1 MYRVTDTSQVN
12 MWVHCSDCF
21 QEPARLYTNESG
33 WQEILLP
40 LPPPTSISSHIIFLL
55 RNQRDQQTLVS
66 ACEPNFDCHHLTRDP
81 AKPANN
87 GSRSQLF
94 LCGKCFFS
102 QSLSWSERMLPLFY
116 IYCQCMTIAIISV
129 KENALDT
136 SFLMVDNILEKGLS
150 GVRTFKSSW
159 REFKISADH

>member
-1 MYRVTDTSQVN
+1 MKAVGRKYFC
-12 MWVHCSDCF
+12 HC
-21 QEPARLYTNESG
+21 PPT
-33 WQEILLP
+33 
-40 LPPPTSISSHIIFLL
+40 PPTSISSHIIFLL

-66 ACEPNFDCHHLTRDP
+66 ACEPNFDCRHLTRDP

-102 QSLSWSERMLPLFY
+102 QSLSWSERMLPFFY

-136 SFLMVDNILEKGLS
+136 SFSDGGQHFRERAFRSQNI
-150 GVRTFKSSW
+150 
-159 REFKISADH
+159 